1 MLAALYLRPC
11 STPGLAVELHLDHV
25 ALRARKEG
33 ILKQGV
39 EAAVC
44 RRKGYWESTRKTTR
58 RRSMGFSGPR
68 NPALTVLD
76 HMLWGGG
83 RGEWKE
89 NDHFKVKRADQTL
102 LLFSRGRLNLDPF
115 DRCTDEQ
122 IWGALE
128 RTSLSKKVSSR
139 GAEILALA
147 SFGLLSRGIPD
158 AAAWGRGLN
167 KLTGMR
173 WFGVPR

>member
-1 MLAALYLRPC
+1 MARDCHVLAGLYLRPC

-39 EAAVC
+39 EAEVC

-83 RGEWKE
+83 EGGSGKRMTTSKSSVLIR
-89 NDHFKVKRADQTL
+89 HFSSPAAD
-102 LLFSRGRLNLDPF
+102 
-115 DRCTDEQ
+115 
-122 IWGALE
+122 
-128 RTSLSKKVSSR
+128 
-139 GAEILALA
+139 
-147 SFGLLSRGIPD
+147 
-158 AAAWGRGLN
+158 
-167 KLTGMR
+167 
-173 WFGVPR
+173 